1 MATRIRD
8 RAIRRAGELLT
19 QLNGKGN
26 NQHTAD
32 AGPKLTQ
39 QQAAQDAG
47 LSPRQQKEAVRI
59 ARIPQKD
66 FERQVESP
74 NPPTVSEPI
83 LEAVRAKT
91 GCPARAVA

>member
-1 MATRIRD
+1 MLETAARKRANNEELMRMAVRIRD

-26 NQHTAD
+26 NQHTAA

-47 LSPRQQKEAVRI
+47 LSPRQQKDAVRI
-59 ARIPQKD
+59 ARIPAAD
-66 FERQVESP
+66 FERQVESRTRRP
-74 NPPTVSEPI
+74 
-83 LEAVRAKT
+83 
-91 GCPARAVA
+91 